1 MASPSDF
8 ATYKRLLA
16 YALPAWKLF
25 LISIVGFFLFAG
37 ADVLLADLMQFII
50 DSLGSQASLDMGVVS
65 KIVDHFVG
73 LDGATTEQLRI
84 IIPTAMMVLATMR
97 GLGFVLGNYFI
108 RVVARQVIHSM
119 RCNVF
124 DHLVDAPSS
133 YYDQN
138 TNGFLISKITFN
150 VEQVAEA
157 VTNAIRTVVREGFL
171 VIGLLVYLLYINWRL
186 SLVLLAITPL
196 IAIVVAYVGKRFRR
210 ISRRIQNSMGDI
222 THVSSEAISGY
233 REVRMFGAKDTERR
247 RFFEASEYN
256 RVQFLKMALTDAL
269 SPPILQMFISL
280 ALAILVWLVLAPNM
294 AASMSPGQFVAF
306 LAAAGMLHKPVRQL
320 SEVYSV
326 VQKGLAAAEDI
337 FELLDGERERD
348 EGVETLHDVRG
359 EVSFEQVDFY
369 YTQDRKVLDGIDLQV
384 NAGETVALVGMSGSG
399 KSTLMSLLTRF
410 YEPTA
415 GRITIDGVPIDSL
428 SLDELRQHIALVSQQ
443 VTLFNDTIYNNIA
456 YGCLAS
462 SDPEDVHAAIVA
474 AHADDFIAKLP
485 QGLQTMVGDDGVLL
499 SGGQRQ
505 RIALARALLKN
516 APILILD
523 EATSA
528 LDNESERY
536 IQQALETVMQDRTTF
551 VIAHRLSTIE
561 QADRIIVMEQ
571 GAIVEQGKHADL
583 LAQGGRYAQ
592 LHSRQFEDA

>member
-1 MASPSDF
+1 
-8 ATYKRLLA
+8 
-16 YALPAWKLF
+16 
-25 LISIVGFFLFAG
+25 V
-37 ADVLLADLMQFII
+37 AD
-50 DSLGSQASLDMGVVS
+50 
-65 KIVDHFVG
+65 
-73 LDGATTEQLRI
+73 
-84 IIPTAMMVLATMR
+84 
-97 GLGFVLGNYFI
+97 
-108 RVVARQVIHSM
+108 
-119 RCNVF
+119 
-124 DHLVDAPSS
+124 
-133 YYDQN
+133 
-138 TNGFLISKITFN
+138 
-150 VEQVAEA
+150 A

-171 VIGLLVYLLYINWRL
+171 VIGLLAYLLYINWKL

-233 REVRMFGAKDTERR
+233 REVRMFGAKDVERE
-247 RFFEASEYN
+247 RFFKASEYN

-280 ALAILVWLVLAPNM
+280 ALAVLVWLVLAPQM
-294 AASMSPGQFVAF
+294 SATMSPGQFVAF

-337 FELLDGERERD
+337 FELLDSERERD
-348 EGVETLHDVRG
+348 EGSVLLKDISGAVR
-359 EVSFEQVDFY
+359 FDNLDFF
-369 YTQDRKVLDGIDLQV
+369 YTPDRKVLDSINLSV
-384 NAGETVALVGMSGSG
+384 SPGETIALVGLSGSG

-410 YEPTA
+410 YEPSA
-415 GRITIDGVPIDSL
+415 GQIYIDNVAIHELP
-428 SLDELRQHIALVSQQ
+428 LDELRQHIALVSQQ

-462 SDPEDVHAAIVA
+462 ASPEDVHAAISA

-485 QGLQTMVGDDGVLL
+485 QGLDTVVGDDGVLL

-505 RIALARALLKN
+505 RIALARALLKD

-536 IQQALETVMQDRTTF
+536 IQQALDEVMKNRTTF

-561 QADRIIVMEQ
+561 QADRIVVMEQ
-571 GAIVEQGKHADL
+571 GKIIEQGAHIEL

-592 LHSRQFEDA
+592 LHSRQFEDV

>member
-1 MASPSDF
+1 MSSPSDF
-8 ATYKRLLA
+8 ATYKRLLM

-25 LISIVGFFLFAG
+25 LISIVGFFLFAA

-65 KIVDHFVG
+65 KVVDHFVG
-73 LDGATTEQLRI
+73 LEGATSDQLRI
-84 IIPTAMMVLATMR
+84 IIPAAMMILATMR
-97 GLGFVLGNYFI
+97 GVGFVLGNYFI

-119 RCNVF
+119 RCAVF

-150 VEQVAEA
+150 VEQVADA

-171 VIGLLVYLLYINWRL
+171 VIGLLAYLLYINWKL

-196 IAIVVAYVGKRFRR
+196 IALVVAYVGKRFRR

-233 REVRMFGAKDTERR
+233 REVRMFGAKDVERQ
-247 RFFEASEYN
+247 RFFKASEYN
-256 RVQFLKMALTDAL
+256 RVQYLKMALTDAL
-269 SPPILQMFISL
+269 SPPILQMFISM
-280 ALAILVWLVLAPNM
+280 ALAILVWLVLAPEM
-294 AASMSPGQFVAF
+294 SSTMSPGQFVAF

-326 VQKGLAAAEDI
+326 IQKGLAAAEDI
-337 FELLDGERERD
+337 FELLDSERERD
-348 EGVETLHDVRG
+348 TGTQLLGDVRG
-359 EVSFEQVDFY
+359 EVSFQQVDFY
-369 YTQDRKVLDGIDLQV
+369 YTPERKVLEKIDLHV
-384 NAGETVALVGMSGSG
+384 APGETVALVGLSGSG
-399 KSTLMSLLTRF
+399 KSTLMALLTRF
-410 YEPTA
+410 YEVSA
-415 GRITIDGVPIDSL
+415 GKICIDGISIEALP
-428 SLDELRQHIALVSQQ
+428 LDELRQHIALVSQQ

-456 YGCLAS
+456 YGCLADA
-462 SDPEDVHAAIVA
+462 DPADVHAAITA

-536 IQQALETVMQDRTTF
+536 IQQALDEVMKERTTF

-561 QADRIIVMEQ
+561 QADRIVVMEQ
-571 GAIVEQGKHADL
+571 GQIVEQGVHADL
-583 LAQGGRYAQ
+583 LKAGGRYAQ
-592 LHSRQFEDA
+592 LHSRQFEGA

>member
-1 MASPSDF
+1 MSAPSDF
-8 ATYKRLLA
+8 STYKRLLM

-25 LISIVGFFLFAG
+25 LISILGFFLFAA

-65 KIVDHFVG
+65 KVVDHFVG
-73 LDGATTEQLRI
+73 LDGATSDQLRV

-97 GLGFVLGNYFI
+97 GLGFILGNYFI

-119 RCNVF
+119 RCAVF

-150 VEQVAEA
+150 VEQVADA

-171 VIGLLVYLLYINWRL
+171 VIGLLAYLLYINWKL

-233 REVRMFGAKDTERR
+233 REVRMFGAKDVERE
-247 RFFEASEYN
+247 RFFKASEYN

-280 ALAILVWLVLAPNM
+280 ALAVLVWLVLAPQM
-294 AASMSPGQFVAF
+294 SATMSPGQFVAF

-337 FELLDGERERD
+337 FELLDSERERD
-348 EGVETLHDVRG
+348 EGSVLLQDISGAVR
-359 EVSFEQVDFY
+359 FDNLDFF
-369 YTQDRKVLDGIDLQV
+369 YTPDRKVLDSINLSV
-384 NAGETVALVGMSGSG
+384 SPGETIALVGLSGSG

-410 YEPTA
+410 YEPSA
-415 GRITIDGVPIDSL
+415 GQIYIDNVAIHELP
-428 SLDELRQHIALVSQQ
+428 LDELRQHIALVSQQ

-462 SDPEDVHAAIVA
+462 ASPEDVHAAISA

-485 QGLQTMVGDDGVLL
+485 QGLDTVVGDDGVLL

-505 RIALARALLKN
+505 RIALARALLKD

-536 IQQALETVMQDRTTF
+536 IQQALDEVMKNRTTF

-561 QADRIIVMEQ
+561 QADRIVVMEQ
-571 GAIVEQGKHADL
+571 GKIIEQGAHSEL

-592 LHSRQFEDA
+592 LHSRQFEDV

>member
-1 MASPSDF
+1 MSSPSDF
-8 ATYKRLLA
+8 STYKRLLM

-50 DSLGSQASLDMGVVS
+50 DSLGAQPALDNGVVS
-65 KIVDHFVG
+65 KVVDHFIG
-73 LDGATTEQLRI
+73 LDSASSDQLRV
-84 IIPTAMMVLATMR
+84 IIPVAMMILATMR
-97 GLGFVLGNYFI
+97 GTGFVLGNYFI

-119 RCNVF
+119 RCAVF
-124 DHLVDAPSS
+124 DHLVDAPSR

-138 TNGFLISKITFN
+138 TNGFLISKITYN
-150 VEQVAEA
+150 VEQVADA

-171 VIGLLVYLLYINWRL
+171 VIGLLAYLLYINWKL

-196 IAIVVAYVGKRFRR
+196 IALVVAYVGKRFRR

-233 REVRMFGAKDTERR
+233 REVRMFGAKDVERQ
-247 RFFEASEYN
+247 RFFKASEYN
-256 RVQFLKMALTDAL
+256 RVQYLKMALTDAL

-280 ALAILVWLVLAPNM
+280 ALAILVWLVLAPDM
-294 AASMSPGQFVAF
+294 SATMSPGQFVAF

-337 FELLDGERERD
+337 FELLDSECERD
-348 EGVETLHDVRG
+348 TGTTTLKNVRG
-359 EVSFEQVDFY
+359 GVQFQQVDFGY
-369 YTQDRKVLDGIDLQV
+369 SLDHKVLNGIDLDV
-384 NAGETVALVGMSGSG
+384 SPGETVALVGLSGSG
-399 KSTLMSLLTRF
+399 KSTLMALLTRF
-410 YEPTA
+410 YEVSSGT
-415 GRITIDGVPIDSL
+415 ISIDGTPIDAL
-428 SLDELRQHIALVSQQ
+428 PLDELRRHIALVSQQ

-456 YGCLAS
+456 YGCLADA
-462 SDPEDVHAAIVA
+462 DPADVHAAISA

-485 QGLQTMVGDDGVLL
+485 LGLQTMVGDDGVLL

-505 RIALARALLKN
+505 RIALARALLKD

-536 IQQALETVMQDRTTF
+536 IQLALDEVMKNRTTF

-561 QADRIIVMEQ
+561 QADRIVVMEQ
-571 GAIVEQGKHADL
+571 GRIVEQGVHAEL
-583 LAQGGRYAQ
+583 LAAGGRYAQ

>member
-1 MASPSDF
+1 MSSPSDF
-8 ATYKRLLA
+8 ATYKRLLM

-25 LISIVGFFLFAG
+25 LISIVGFFLFAA

-65 KIVDHFVG
+65 KVVDHFVG
-73 LDGATTEQLRI
+73 LEGATSDQLRI
-84 IIPTAMMVLATMR
+84 IIPAAMMILATMR
-97 GLGFVLGNYFI
+97 GVGFVLGNYFI

-119 RCNVF
+119 RCAVF

-150 VEQVAEA
+150 VEQVADA

-171 VIGLLVYLLYINWRL
+171 VIGLLAYLLYINWKL

-196 IAIVVAYVGKRFRR
+196 IALVVAYVGKRFRR

-233 REVRMFGAKDTERR
+233 REVRMFGAKDVERQ
-247 RFFEASEYN
+247 RFLKASEYN
-256 RVQFLKMALTDAL
+256 RVQYLKMALTDAL
-269 SPPILQMFISL
+269 SPPILQMFISM
-280 ALAILVWLVLAPNM
+280 ALAILVWLVLAPEM
-294 AASMSPGQFVAF
+294 SSTMSPGQFVAF

-326 VQKGLAAAEDI
+326 IQKGLAAAEDI
-337 FELLDGERERD
+337 FELLDSERERD
-348 EGVETLHDVRG
+348 TGTQLLGDVRG
-359 EVSFEQVDFY
+359 EVSFQQVDFY
-369 YTQDRKVLDGIDLQV
+369 YTPERKVLEKIDLHV
-384 NAGETVALVGMSGSG
+384 APGETVALVGLSGSG
-399 KSTLMSLLTRF
+399 KSTLMALLTRF
-410 YEPTA
+410 YEVSA
-415 GRITIDGVPIDSL
+415 GKICIDGISIEALP
-428 SLDELRQHIALVSQQ
+428 LDELRQHIALVSQQ

-456 YGCLAS
+456 YGCLADA
-462 SDPEDVHAAIVA
+462 DPADVHAAITA

-536 IQQALETVMQDRTTF
+536 IQQALDEVMKERTTF

-561 QADRIIVMEQ
+561 QADRIVVMEQ
-571 GAIVEQGKHADL
+571 GQIVEQGVHADL
-583 LAQGGRYAQ
+583 LKAGGRYAQ
-592 LHSRQFEDA
+592 LHSRQFEGA

>member
-8 ATYKRLLA
+8 STYKRLLT

-25 LISIVGFFLFAG
+25 LVSILGFFLFAA

-50 DSLGSQASLDMGVVS
+50 DSLGSKSSLDMGVVS
-65 KIVDHFVG
+65 KVVDHFIG
-73 LDGATTEQLRI
+73 LDGATSDQLRV

-119 RCNVF
+119 RCAVF

-150 VEQVAEA
+150 VEQVADA

-171 VIGLLVYLLYINWRL
+171 VIGLLAYLLYINWRL

-196 IAIVVAYVGKRFRR
+196 IALVVAYVGKRFRR

-233 REVRMFGAKDTERR
+233 REVRMFGAKHVERE
-247 RFFEASEYN
+247 RFFKASEYN

-280 ALAILVWLVLAPNM
+280 ALSILVWLVLAPDM
-294 AASMSPGQFVAF
+294 AATMSPGQFVAF
-306 LAAAGMLHKPVRQL
+306 LAAAGMLHKPVRSL

-337 FELLDGERERD
+337 FELLDSERERD
-348 EGVETLHDVRG
+348 EGVERLSNVRG
-359 EVSFEQVDFY
+359 DVTFNQVDFF
-369 YTQDRKVLDGIDLQV
+369 YTPERKVLDAIDFQV
-384 NAGETVALVGMSGSG
+384 AAGETVALVGLSGSG

-410 YEPTA
+410 YEPSA
-415 GRITIDGVPIDSL
+415 GTISIDGVPIQAL
-428 SLDELRQHIALVSQQ
+428 PLDALRQHIALVSQQ

-456 YGCLAS
+456 YGCLADA
-462 SDPEDVHAAIVA
+462 DPADVHAAINA

-536 IQQALETVMQDRTTF
+536 IQQALDAVMQDRTTF

-561 QADRIIVMEQ
+561 QADRIVVMEQ
-571 GAIVEQGKHADL
+571 GCIIEQGVHAEL
-583 LAQGGRYAQ
+583 LATGGRYAQ

>member
-1 MASPSDF
+1 MSAPSDF
-8 ATYKRLLA
+8 STYKRLLM

-25 LISIVGFFLFAG
+25 LISILGFFLFAA

-65 KIVDHFVG
+65 KVVDHFVG
-73 LDGATTEQLRI
+73 LDGATSDQLRV

-97 GLGFVLGNYFI
+97 GVGFILGNYFI

-119 RCNVF
+119 RCAVF

-150 VEQVAEA
+150 VEQVADA

-171 VIGLLVYLLYINWRL
+171 VIGLLAYLLYINWKL

-233 REVRMFGAKDTERR
+233 REVRMFGAKDVERE
-247 RFFEASEYN
+247 RFFKASEYN

-280 ALAILVWLVLAPNM
+280 ALAVLVWLVLAPQM
-294 AASMSPGQFVAF
+294 SATMSPGQFVAF

-337 FELLDGERERD
+337 FELLDSERERD
-348 EGVETLHDVRG
+348 EGSVLLKDISGAVR
-359 EVSFEQVDFY
+359 FDNLDFF
-369 YTQDRKVLDGIDLQV
+369 YTPDRKVLDSINLSV
-384 NAGETVALVGMSGSG
+384 SPGETIALVGLSGSG

-410 YEPTA
+410 YEPSA
-415 GRITIDGVPIDSL
+415 GQIYIDNVAIHELP
-428 SLDELRQHIALVSQQ
+428 LDELRQHIALVSQQ

-462 SDPEDVHAAIVA
+462 ASPEDVHAAISA

-485 QGLQTMVGDDGVLL
+485 QGLDTVVGDDGVLL

-505 RIALARALLKN
+505 RIALARALLKD

-536 IQQALETVMQDRTTF
+536 IQQALDEVMKNRTTF

-561 QADRIIVMEQ
+561 QADRIVVMEQ
-571 GAIVEQGKHADL
+571 GKIIEQGAHSEL

-592 LHSRQFEDA
+592 LHSRQFEDV

>member
-1 MASPSDF
+1 MSAPSDF
-8 ATYKRLLA
+8 STYKRLLM

-25 LISIVGFFLFAG
+25 LISILGFFLFAA

-65 KIVDHFVG
+65 KVVDHFVG
-73 LDGATTEQLRI
+73 LDGATSDQLRV

-97 GLGFVLGNYFI
+97 GLGFILGNYFI

-119 RCNVF
+119 RCAVF

-150 VEQVAEA
+150 VEQVADA

-171 VIGLLVYLLYINWRL
+171 VIGLLAYLLYINWKL

-233 REVRMFGAKDTERR
+233 REVRMFGAKDVERE
-247 RFFEASEYN
+247 RFFKASEYN

-280 ALAILVWLVLAPNM
+280 ALAVLVWLVLAPQM
-294 AASMSPGQFVAF
+294 SATMSPGQFVAF

-337 FELLDGERERD
+337 FELLDSERERD
-348 EGVETLHDVRG
+348 EGSVLLQDISGAVR
-359 EVSFEQVDFY
+359 FDNLDFF
-369 YTQDRKVLDGIDLQV
+369 YTPDRKVLDSINLSV
-384 NAGETVALVGMSGSG
+384 SPGETIALVGLSGSG

-410 YEPTA
+410 YEPSA
-415 GRITIDGVPIDSL
+415 GQIYIDNVAIHELP
-428 SLDELRQHIALVSQQ
+428 LDELRQHIALVSQQ

-462 SDPEDVHAAIVA
+462 ASPEDVHAAISA

-485 QGLQTMVGDDGVLL
+485 QGLDTVVGDDGVLL

-505 RIALARALLKN
+505 RIALARALLKD

-536 IQQALETVMQDRTTF
+536 IQQALDEVMKNRTTF

-561 QADRIIVMEQ
+561 QADRIVVMEQ
-571 GAIVEQGKHADL
+571 GKIIEQGAHSEL
-583 LAQGGRYAQ
+583 LAKGGRYAQ
-592 LHSRQFEDA
+592 LHSRQFEDV

>member
-8 ATYKRLLA
+8 STYKRLLM

-25 LISIVGFFLFAG
+25 LVSIVGFFLFAA

-50 DSLGSQASLDMGVVS
+50 DSLGSKSSLDMGVVS
-65 KIVDHFVG
+65 KVVDHFIG
-73 LDGATTEQLRI
+73 LDGATSDQLRV
-84 IIPTAMMVLATMR
+84 IIPTAMMILATMR
-97 GLGFVLGNYFI
+97 GLGFVLGNYYI

-119 RCNVF
+119 RCAVF

-150 VEQVAEA
+150 VEQVADA

-171 VIGLLVYLLYINWRL
+171 VIGLLAYLLYINWRL

-196 IAIVVAYVGKRFRR
+196 IALVVAYVGKRFRR

-233 REVRMFGAKDTERR
+233 REVRMFGAKDVERE
-247 RFFEASEYN
+247 RFFKASEYN

-280 ALAILVWLVLAPNM
+280 ALAILVWLVLAPDM
-294 AASMSPGQFVAF
+294 AATMSPGQFVAF
-306 LAAAGMLHKPVRQL
+306 LAAAGMLHKPVRSL

-337 FELLDGERERD
+337 FELLDSERERD
-348 EGVETLHDVRG
+348 DGTEHLSHVRG
-359 EVSFEQVDFY
+359 EVAFNQVDFF
-369 YTQDRKVLDGIDLQV
+369 YTPERKVLDAIDLQV
-384 NAGETVALVGMSGSG
+384 TAGETVALVGLSGSG

-410 YEPTA
+410 YEPSA
-415 GRITIDGVPIDSL
+415 GTISIDGVSIQSL
-428 SLDELRQHIALVSQQ
+428 PLDELRQHIALVSQQ

-456 YGCLAS
+456 YGCLADA
-462 SDPEDVHAAIVA
+462 DPADVHAAINA

-536 IQQALETVMQDRTTF
+536 IQQALDAVMKDRTTF

-561 QADRIIVMEQ
+561 QADRIVVMEQ
-571 GAIVEQGKHADL
+571 GRIIEQGVHADL
-583 LAQGGRYAQ
+583 LAAGGRYAQ

>member
-1 MASPSDF
+1 MSAPSDF
-8 ATYKRLLA
+8 STYKRLLM

-25 LISIVGFFLFAG
+25 LISILGFFLFAA

-65 KIVDHFVG
+65 KVVDHFVG
-73 LDGATTEQLRI
+73 LDGATSDQLRV

-97 GLGFVLGNYFI
+97 GLGFILGNYFI

-119 RCNVF
+119 RCAVF

-150 VEQVAEA
+150 VEQVADA

-171 VIGLLVYLLYINWRL
+171 VIGLLAYLLYINWKL

-233 REVRMFGAKDTERR
+233 REVRMFGAKDVERE
-247 RFFEASEYN
+247 RFFKASEYN

-280 ALAILVWLVLAPNM
+280 ALAVLVWLVLAPQM
-294 AASMSPGQFVAF
+294 SATMSPGQFVAF

-337 FELLDGERERD
+337 FELLDSERERD
-348 EGVETLHDVRG
+348 EGSVLLKDISGAVR
-359 EVSFEQVDFY
+359 FDNLDFF
-369 YTQDRKVLDGIDLQV
+369 YTPDRKVLDSINLSV
-384 NAGETVALVGMSGSG
+384 SPGETIALVGLSGSG

-410 YEPTA
+410 YEPSA
-415 GRITIDGVPIDSL
+415 GQIYIDNVAIHELP
-428 SLDELRQHIALVSQQ
+428 LDELRQHIALVSQQ

-462 SDPEDVHAAIVA
+462 ASPEDVHAAISA

-485 QGLQTMVGDDGVLL
+485 QGLDTVVGDDGVLL

-505 RIALARALLKN
+505 RIALARALLKD

-536 IQQALETVMQDRTTF
+536 IQQALDEVMKNRTTF

-561 QADRIIVMEQ
+561 QADRIVVMEQ
-571 GAIVEQGKHADL
+571 GKIIEQGAHSEL
-583 LAQGGRYAQ
+583 LAKGGRYAQ
-592 LHSRQFEDA
+592 LHSRQFEDV